1 MERKKAEWSAKGM
14 QGLCVLLLLMISF
27 TIPPSKTHT

>member
-14 QGLCVLLLLMISF
+14 QGLCAAAAAADDFIHH
-27 TIPPSKTHT
+27 PSI